1 MSGSHTTTFLS
12 CNRWALYFTDEVFH
26 SSLIL
31 YILSTIYLE
40 RIVAEGPGGCQHPH
54 HPPHP
59 VHGDEAP
66 GLLDPLLLLELAGLV
81 VVAHGHGEAAVVGEH
96 GAAVPHVGHPHAA
109 AVVDGEDQGGAWQQ
123 SSSISA

>member
-1 MSGSHTTTFLS
+1 MSK
-12 CNRWALYFTDEVFH
+12 AKFTDEVFH
-26 SSLIL
+26 AQFDSV
-31 YILSTIYLE
+31 STIYLE

-81 VVAHGHGEAAVVGEH
+81 VIAHGHGEAAVVGEH
-96 GAAVPHVGHPHAA
+96 PPAVPHVGYPHAA
-109 AVVDGEDQGGAWQQ
+109 AVVDGEDQGGAWQ
-123 SSSISA
+123 